1 MKNKQDTQKEK
12 QEKFKRILEIRLNG
26 FIMATDKLSK
36 LANKSYFDYSNDER
50 ENIFSIIDE
59 EVVLLKAKFLRHD
72 K

>member
-1 MKNKQDTQKEK
+1 MKNKQQTQNEK
-12 QEKFKRILEIRLNG
+12 QEKFKRILEIRLNS

-50 ENIFSIIDE
+50 ENIFNIIDE